1 MCRLICGDC
10 MELLPEIQDG
20 SVDMV
25 LCDMP
30 YGSTQNTW
38 DQKLPLDK
46 LWEQY
51 SRIVKEH
58 GAICLFADGMFLAD
72 LMKSNRKMWR
82 YNLIWDKVIP
92 TGFLNANRM
101 PLRRT
106 EEIAVFYRKQ
116 PLYHPQKVPGKPNH
130 SKGRAVGNRAGQ
142 RFQNRDYGDYAVVD
156 NSKDLG
162 TWKHP
167 TSLIS
172 IPKPHASKCLHPT
185 EKPVALCEWLIRTYT
200 DPGETVLDNCMGSGS
215 TGVACIGSGRRF
227 VGIEADEGYYGIAK
241 NRIENAAAQNRLDLF
256 GGDGGPGN
264 PSSCRQAT
272 ADRELPACEPM
283 TVGAMIYGADYLTG
297 LPDFD
302 RGVPILCGAD
312 HESDPDV
319 TAKTMCQHPAKS
331 DGETT
336 WYPDAETALR
346 HVKKG
351 LLQLGA

>member
-142 RFQNRDYGDYAVVD
+142 RFQNRDYGDYAAAEKRIAQAKVD
-156 NSKDLG
+156 
-162 TWKHP
+162 
-167 TSLIS
+167 
-172 IPKPHASKCLHPT
+172 
-185 EKPVALCEWLIRTYT
+185 
-200 DPGETVLDNCMGSGS
+200 MG
-215 TGVACIGSGRRF
+215 
-227 VGIEADEGYYGIAK
+227 GI
-241 NRIENAAAQNRLDLF
+241 
-256 GGDGGPGN
+256 
-264 PSSCRQAT
+264 T
-272 ADRELPACEPM
+272 
-283 TVGAMIYGADYLTG
+283 
-297 LPDFD
+297 
-302 RGVPILCGAD
+302 
-312 HESDPDV
+312 
-319 TAKTMCQHPAKS
+319 
-331 DGETT
+331 
-336 WYPDAETALR
+336 
-346 HVKKG
+346 
-351 LLQLGA
+351 

>member
-30 YGSTQNTW
+30 YGSTKNTW

-106 EEIAVFYRKQ
+106 EEIADVQ
-116 PLYHPQKVPGKPNH
+116 
-130 SKGRAVGNRAGQ
+130 
-142 RFQNRDYGDYAVVD
+142 
-156 NSKDLG
+156 
-162 TWKHP
+162 
-167 TSLIS
+167 I
-172 IPKPHASKCLHPT
+172 
-185 EKPVALCEWLIRTYT
+185 
-200 DPGETVLDNCMGSGS
+200 VLDQMKMLYPMWDGF
-215 TGVACIGSGRRF
+215 RRKKLQRLEER
-227 VGIEADEGYYGIAK
+227 IEKERQADADEGRTAGD
-241 NRIENAAAQNRLDLF
+241 RAAAA
-256 GGDGGPGN
+256 GGDGPAVRRPPGEGGSGAAGPVQG
-264 PSSCRQAT
+264 
-272 ADRELPACEPM
+272 
-283 TVGAMIYGADYLTG
+283 
-297 LPDFD
+297 
-302 RGVPILCGAD
+302 
-312 HESDPDV
+312 ESEAG
-319 TAKTMCQHPAKS
+319 T
-331 DGETT
+331 
-336 WYPDAETALR
+336 
-346 HVKKG
+346 
-351 LLQLGA
+351 

>member
-1 MCRLICGDC
+1 

-130 SKGRAVGNRAGQ
+130 SKGRAVGNRAE
-142 RFQNRDYGDYAVVD
+142 FYRDRKEPG
-156 NSKDLG
+156 G
-162 TWKHP
+162 F
-167 TSLIS
+167 
-172 IPKPHASKCLHPT
+172 
-185 EKPVALCEWLIRTYT
+185 RRG
-200 DPGETVLDNCMGSGS
+200 GETDRAGESGY
-215 TGVACIGSGRRF
+215 GRHHINGTSPFLRF
-227 VGIEADEGYYGIAK
+227 P
-241 NRIENAAAQNRLDLF
+241 QHCLRL
-256 GGDGGPGN
+256 
-264 PSSCRQAT
+264 CR
-272 ADRELPACEPM
+272 
-283 TVGAMIYGADYLTG
+283 
-297 LPDFD
+297 
-302 RGVPILCGAD
+302 
-312 HESDPDV
+312 
-319 TAKTMCQHPAKS
+319 
-331 DGETT
+331 
-336 WYPDAETALR
+336 
-346 HVKKG
+346 
-351 LLQLGA
+351 

>member
-106 EEIAVFYRKQ
+106 E
-116 PLYHPQKVPGKPNH
+116 
-130 SKGRAVGNRAGQ
+130 
-142 RFQNRDYGDYAVVD
+142 
-156 NSKDLG
+156 
-162 TWKHP
+162 
-167 TSLIS
+167 
-172 IPKPHASKCLHPT
+172 
-185 EKPVALCEWLIRTYT
+185 
-200 DPGETVLDNCMGSGS
+200 
-215 TGVACIGSGRRF
+215 
-227 VGIEADEGYYGIAK
+227 
-241 NRIENAAAQNRLDLF
+241 
-256 GGDGGPGN
+256 
-264 PSSCRQAT
+264 
-272 ADRELPACEPM
+272 
-283 TVGAMIYGADYLTG
+283 
-297 LPDFD
+297 
-302 RGVPILCGAD
+302 
-312 HESDPDV
+312 
-319 TAKTMCQHPAKS
+319 
-331 DGETT
+331 
-336 WYPDAETALR
+336 
-346 HVKKG
+346 
-351 LLQLGA
+351 

>member
-1 MCRLICGDC
+1 
-10 MELLPEIQDG
+10 
-20 SVDMV
+20 
-25 LCDMP
+25 
-30 YGSTQNTW
+30 
-38 DQKLPLDK
+38 
-46 LWEQY
+46 
-51 SRIVKEH
+51 
-58 GAICLFADGMFLAD
+58 
-72 LMKSNRKMWR
+72 MKSNRKMWR

-215 TGVACIGSGRRF
+215 TGVACVNTGRNFIGMEKNSKDF
-227 VGIEADEGYYGIAK
+227 VAARE
-241 NRIENAAAQNRLDLF
+241 RIEQEK
-256 GGDGGPGN
+256 GN
-264 PSSCRQAT
+264 
-272 ADRELPACEPM
+272 
-283 TVGAMIYGADYLTG
+283 IYEGCL
-297 LPDFD
+297 
-302 RGVPILCGAD
+302 
-312 HESDPDV
+312 
-319 TAKTMCQHPAKS
+319 
-331 DGETT
+331 
-336 WYPDAETALR
+336 
-346 HVKKG
+346 
-351 LLQLGA
+351 

>member
-30 YGSTQNTW
+30 YGSTKNTW

-130 SKGRAVGNRAGQ
+130 SKGRAIGNRAGQ

-156 NSKDLG
+156 NSKCLG
-162 TWKHP
+162 AWKHP

-215 TGVACIGSGRRF
+215 TGVACIRTGRNF
-227 VGIEADEGYYGIAK
+227 IGMEK
-241 NRIENAAAQNRLDLF
+241 NPEDFAAAEKRIAQAKVDM
-256 GGDGGPGN
+256 GG
-264 PSSCRQAT
+264 ST
-272 ADRELPACEPM
+272 
-283 TVGAMIYGADYLTG
+283 
-297 LPDFD
+297 
-302 RGVPILCGAD
+302 
-312 HESDPDV
+312 
-319 TAKTMCQHPAKS
+319 
-331 DGETT
+331 
-336 WYPDAETALR
+336 
-346 HVKKG
+346 
-351 LLQLGA
+351 